1 MQQYIS
7 QKSSHLQLMQLFE
20 DGCRFLDILG
30 SSTGLKCSSPFGTIE
45 IFHIQFQ
52 VKCPILELHQLL
64 ALLAWKCL
72 YLTLGKNT
80 TFNVIFSDMADITK
94 TMSSTS
100 ITYCPG
106 LLGILQSSK
115 PMQQYIGHTIISL
128 AVDATVLRWMPFF
141 DIFGSSTGLK
151 YSSPFGTFHIFH
163 IQIQSKCPFH
173 SGTFH
178 TFHMKNAN
186 IALSS
191 VKQSILRSWFRTLPG
206 SQKELGTTEEVPK
219 QISRS
224 SGGSHDG

>member
-141 DIFGSSTGLK
+141 RYLWIIYRPQILFSFWNISYFSYPNLVQM
-151 YSSPFGTFHIFH
+151 PFSFWNISHIPYE
-163 IQIQSKCPFH
+163 KC
-173 SGTFH
+173 
-178 TFHMKNAN
+178 
-186 IALSS
+186 
-191 VKQSILRSWFRTLPG
+191 
-206 SQKELGTTEEVPK
+206 
-219 QISRS
+219 
-224 SGGSHDG
+224 